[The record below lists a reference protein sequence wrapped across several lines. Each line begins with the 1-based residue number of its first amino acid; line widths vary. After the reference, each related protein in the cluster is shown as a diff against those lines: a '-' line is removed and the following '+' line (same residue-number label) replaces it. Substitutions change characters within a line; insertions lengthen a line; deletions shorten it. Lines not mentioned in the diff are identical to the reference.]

1 MSGQHVFNEKQVQ
14 LSSVLAGARVEVG
27 GQRRRRI
34 YTFYVSRAT
43 CLSFFHCKILLQQV
57 LTRTDTTDWSPLS
70 LCLSNSPGSEVR
82 IGGGRESF
90 FFFTDFGGDQEI
102 R

>member
-57 LTRTDTTDWSPLS
+57 LTRTDTADWSPLS
-70 LCLSNSPGSEVR
+70 VYQTLQEVR
-82 IGGGRESF
+82 SGLEGAERVFSF
-90 FFFTDFGGDQEI
+90 LLILGEI
-102 R
+102 RK